1 MHDFGANVERMR
13 FKEPDR
19 FDKADLWSGVDAKV
33 RKDRKDRRKE
43 ENRFCGEWILVG
55 YEYGERE
62 NDGDMTIRSPY
73 YLTEENGVNSK
84 LLIYSGDDQL
94 PL

>member
-43 ENRFCGEWILVG
+43 GRKPVLWRMDSCGL
-55 YEYGERE
+55 R
-62 NDGDMTIRSPY
+62 IRG
-73 YLTEENGVNSK
+73 T
-84 LLIYSGDDQL
+84 
-94 PL
+94 